1 MWSVVEMNKNGMH
14 VYFGR
19 YFNGAITLDAIFKNN
34 NGIFIELA
42 EKITCFRKD
51 CQIYT
56 ITESIFAK

>member
-1 MWSVVEMNKNGMH
+1 MNKNGMH

-42 EKITCFRKD
+42 EEIICFRNN
-51 CQIYT
+51 
-56 ITESIFAK
+56 